1 MRESLLIVFNTIK
14 VAMKKKSTLWITFVL
29 PIILAVFMI
38 IMNTSGG
45 RDLKIGINNK
55 DTGIISKKLIKYVE
69 KRDRFKIVNLEEK
82 EINNFISKEKVD
94 CVIVIPQDFSEE
106 VYNNNIKKIKIVSIK
121 GAEVT
126 GLLENYLN
134 IYIDNLKIIGNLH
147 KGDKKSFDEFY
158 NKTENGILKLN
169 VEKVKDKS
177 REKELSYI
185 TIGMLLMFVL
195 TSSSNISKF
204 ILEERKNK
212 TYNRIATTPVSTKQY
227 IFGNILCNFMFSLIQ
242 IIIVMIIVDKYVLK
256 ENLMGSK
263 NLIIFLILI
272 MFSIVAI
279 SLSIFIVTI
288 CKSSSEASNLS
299 VIVTVLSTMIG
310 GGFWEIKIMPKFMQ
324 NLASFTPQK
333 WAIQAIFK
341 INTGSNLK
349 NIGINMLILILFAST
364 FFIITVYKLKMENK
378 TEEFI

>member
-45 RDLKIGINNK
+45 RDIKIGINNK

-94 CVIVIPQDFSEE
+94 CVIVIPKDFSEE

-121 GAEVT
+121 GSEVT

-212 TYNRIATTPVSTKQY
+212 TYNRIATTPVSPKQY
-227 IFGNILCNFMFSLIQ
+227 ILGNIFCNFMFSLIQ
-242 IIIVMIIVDKYVLK
+242 ISIVMIIVDKYVLK
-256 ENLMGSK
+256 ENLIGSK
-263 NLIIFLILI
+263 NLIILLTLI

-279 SLSIFIVTI
+279 SISIFIVTI

-333 WAIQAIFK
+333 WAIDAIFK
-341 INTGSNLK
+341 INTGANFK
-349 NIGINMLILILFAST
+349 DIGINMLILILFAST

>member
-1 MRESLLIVFNTIK
+1 MKESLLIVFNTIK

-45 RDLKIGINNK
+45 RDIKIGINNK

-69 KRDRFKIVNLEEK
+69 KRDRFKITNLEEK

-94 CVIVIPQDFSEE
+94 CVIVIPQDFSED

-121 GAEVT
+121 GTEVT

-147 KGDKKSFDEFY
+147 RGDKKSFDEFY

-212 TYNRIATTPVSTKQY
+212 TYNRIATTPVSSKQY
-227 IFGNILCNFMFSLIQ
+227 ILGNILCNFMFSLIQ

-263 NLIIFLILI
+263 NLIILLILI

-310 GGFWEIKIMPKFMQ
+310 GGFWEIKIMPKFMR

-333 WAIQAIFK
+333 WAIDAIFK
-341 INTGSNLK
+341 INTGANFK
-349 NIGINMLILILFAST
+349 DICIDMLILILFAST
-364 FFIITVYKLKMENK
+364 FFIITVYKIKMENK

>member
-14 VAMKKKSTLWITFVL
+14 VAMKKKSTIWITFVL

-45 RDLKIGINNK
+45 RDIKIGINNK

-69 KRDRFKIVNLEEK
+69 KRDRFKIVNVEEK

-106 VYNNNIKKIKIVSIK
+106 VYNNNIKKIKIISIK

-212 TYNRIATTPVSTKQY
+212 TYNRIAATPVSPKQY
-227 IFGNILCNFMFSLIQ
+227 ILGNILCNFMFSLIQ

-256 ENLMGSK
+256 ENLMGSR
-263 NLIIFLILI
+263 NLIILLILI

-333 WAIQAIFK
+333 WAIEAIFK
-341 INTGSNLK
+341 INTGANFK